1 MAIFEPHMEIG
12 GYELLRLLG
21 EGGMGEVWLARD
33 KRADRFVALKFIKP
47 HLLNDPGFR
56 ARFSHEAKTLGKLE
70 HDRIVTLYAVLDEG
84 EYLALV
90 LRFIDGNSLAD
101 KIDAQGALALP
112 FVLSCARDILPALG
126 FAHENGIIHRDIKP
140 PNILV
145 DSRDRC
151 FLMDFGIAVAEFAE
165 RGTMTGLAIGT
176 PHYMSPEQ
184 IRTPREITIPL
195 RGHRTDIYS
204 FGVVLFEMLSGQVPF
219 GQHSGVEDMF
229 SIQSAHCNEPPPP
242 LREINPTV
250 PRAVEEV
257 VMACLEK
264 DPANRPQTCIELL
277 GQLEAAALSGGQ
289 SVRAHPPT
297 IVEPRKSALSP
308 LRLGWLQFRRWAV
321 NSFSVFSGDSGLT
334 QPHVNNF
341 PIRSNERDLNQGS
354 VSRETGTKSRRLNRT
369 DITHAAPT
377 QVSAQSIKSNRHP
390 TTSDGQKM
398 CPKCSSLLQ
407 SYAIGCSH
415 CGTVLDDRAS
425 FDLHKTR
432 GTAIFEA
439 SSASTSGFLL
449 RSDLVQRK
457 VSLVVARCSTQALS
471 GHATSQLDHF
481 PFTVGR
487 NSADLNLTFDP
498 EVSDK
503 HFAIDLED
511 GRFTVRDLK
520 SRNGTF
526 LNGRRLKTTAKLL
539 FGAEI
544 SIGRTV
550 LVFRADEINE
560 IPDLTDQCLN
570 ARFSFIERLHYSMN
584 SVIYRAEDLNL
595 RRTVAIKILSPSLA
609 AHPGYSDQFLKE
621 VHIAGKLQH
630 PNIARIIEGG
640 LGSFESHPG
649 DQFYFV
655 CREFFEGVIS
665 TVELDRERYSRLTK
679 RCHG

>member
-1 MAIFEPHMEIG
+1 MAIFEPHLQIG

-21 EGGMGEVWLARD
+21 EGGMGEVWLAQDR
-33 KRADRFVALKFIKP
+33 RADRHVALKFIKP
-47 HLLNDPGFR
+47 HLLADPGFR
-56 ARFSHEAKTLGKLE
+56 TRFSNEAKTLGKLE

-297 IVEPRKSALSP
+297 IVESRKSAAAEPKAAMPAPMAAAARRKLP
-308 LRLGWLQFRRWAV
+308 QQVWYGLGAVAIAGGIGYSVMNRPGHVESVVTPPPHTVPAKPQPHTDTKPNRSSGAGTVTSGGGTALPPDHREIAIRGLQPQPPAAAGPTPEQLQAQRDYVAGQSLFAQGNYCESKAKADDAV
-321 NSFSVFSGDSGLT
+321 NL
-334 QPHVNNF
+334 F
-341 PIRSNERDLNQGS
+341 P
-354 VSRETGTKSRRLNRT
+354 K
-369 DITHAAPT
+369 
-377 QVSAQSIKSNRHP
+377 
-390 TTSDGQKM
+390 
-398 CPKCSSLLQ
+398 
-407 SYAIGCSH
+407 
-415 CGTVLDDRAS
+415 
-425 FDLHKTR
+425 
-432 GTAIFEA
+432 
-439 SSASTSGFLL
+439 
-449 RSDLVQRK
+449 
-457 VSLVVARCSTQALS
+457 
-471 GHATSQLDHF
+471 
-481 PFTVGR
+481 
-487 NSADLNLTFDP
+487 P
-498 EVSDK
+498 EYV
-503 HFAIDLED
+503 
-511 GRFTVRDLK
+511 
-520 SRNGTF
+520 
-526 LNGRRLKTTAKLL
+526 
-539 FGAEI
+539 
-544 SIGRTV
+544 
-550 LVFRADEINE
+550 
-560 IPDLTDQCLN
+560 
-570 ARFSFIERLHYSMN
+570 
-584 SVIYRAEDLNL
+584 
-595 RRTVAIKILSPSLA
+595 
-609 AHPGYSDQFLKE
+609 
-621 VHIAGKLQH
+621 KLQR
-630 PNIARIIEGG
+630 NATDGCN
-640 LGSFESHPG
+640 L
-649 DQFYFV
+649 Q
-655 CREFFEGVIS
+655 
-665 TVELDRERYSRLTK
+665 
-679 RCHG
+679 